1 MYTSKTRH
9 SHKAHTYC
17 LNRNEILFVIRYSK
31 ILKKCCIC
39 KWVERGLALFPI
51 TNSFKLP
58 RYSISLIPYAFTIT
72 IITSCLVNL
81 ISNFEA
87 LFSVYISFCVCVWF
101 GCRYKYSNIW
111 LNKLLLYINTIVVA
125 KWNAMLLSIAHA
137 EPIYWYDNF

>member
-17 LNRNEILFVIRYSK
+17 LNRNEILIVIKWSK
-31 ILKKCCIC
+31 ILEKCCLC
-39 KWVERGLALFPI
+39 KWVERGLALFLSNFPDI
-51 TNSFKLP
+51 QYPWTLK
-58 RYSISLIPYAFTIT
+58 AFTIT

-81 ISNFEA
+81 INYFEA
-87 LFSVYISFCVCVWF
+87 FFSVYISFCVCVWF

-111 LNKLLLYINTIVVA
+111 FNTLLLYINTIVVA

-137 EPIYWYDNF
+137 EPIYW